1 MKTYVRIG
9 VLLILLALLAIP
21 GAVQAKGILEDE
33 LVFGGSYTLE
43 SGESLDGN
51 LVVLGGVA
59 FLEDGSSVR
68 GDVIMMGGTLE
79 IGGEVDGN
87 IIVFGGLVSL
97 SETALVEGDVVS
109 LGAQV
114 DRSPGAQIKGEI
126 LSNLEGFSLPLTFT
140 RMRGFSYPIF
150 NMGFPGVFNILWFF
164 TKIVLWAA
172 LAVLVILFLPEQ
184 TERVSHAAVQQPLL
198 TGGLGLL
205 TAAVLPPLLLLLFI
219 SVCLIPV
226 ALVLLIVAGLAW
238 AFGLI
243 ALGYEVGKRL
253 AALAK
258 QEWAPA
264 VSAGLGTLL
273 LMFVLSASGSLLS
286 CIGLILPFLV
296 GVVGFGAVILT
307 RFGTQTY
314 TTEPSQPAGYVAPA
328 RTPEAASGESE
339 PPAEGKP

>member
-1 MKTYVRIG
+1 MKTFIRIA

-21 GAVQAKGILEDE
+21 GAAQAKGILEDE
-33 LVFGGSYTLE
+33 VVFGGSYTLK
-43 SGESLDGN
+43 SGESVDGN
-51 LVVLGGVA
+51 LIVLGGVA

-68 GDVIMMGGTLE
+68 GDVILMGGTLE
-79 IGGEVDGN
+79 ISGEVDGS
-87 IIVFGGLVSL
+87 IMAFGGLVSL
-97 SETALVEGDVVS
+97 NDTALVEGDVVGM
-109 LGAQV
+109 GAQV
-114 DRSPGAQIKGEI
+114 VFSPGAQIKGEI
-126 LSNLEGFSLPLTFT
+126 LSKLEGFSLPLTFNW
-140 RMRGFSYPIF
+140 MRGFSYPIF
-150 NMGFPGVFNILWFF
+150 NMGFPGAFNVLWFF

-184 TERVSHAAVQQPLL
+184 TERVSHAAIQQPLL

-226 ALVLLIVAGLAW
+226 ALVLMIVAGLAW

-253 AALAK
+253 TALAK

-264 VSAGLGTLL
+264 VSAGLGTFL
-273 LMFVLSASGSLLS
+273 LMFVLNASGSLIS

-296 GVVGFGAVILT
+296 GVVGLGAVILT

-314 TTEPSQPAGYVAPA
+314 SIAPSQQTGYVAPA
-328 RTPEAASGESE
+328 RAPEAEPGESE
-339 PPAEGKP
+339 PPAEGQP

>member
-1 MKTYVRIG
+1 
-9 VLLILLALLAIP
+9 
-21 GAVQAKGILEDE
+21 
-33 LVFGGSYTLE
+33 
-43 SGESLDGN
+43 
-51 LVVLGGVA
+51 
-59 FLEDGSSVR
+59 
-68 GDVIMMGGTLE
+68 
-79 IGGEVDGN
+79 
-87 IIVFGGLVSL
+87 
-97 SETALVEGDVVS
+97 
-109 LGAQV
+109 
-114 DRSPGAQIKGEI
+114 
-126 LSNLEGFSLPLTFT
+126 
-140 RMRGFSYPIF
+140 MRGFSYPIF

-184 TERVSHAAVQQPLL
+184 TERVSRAAVQQPLL

-253 AALAK
+253 TALAK

-273 LMFVLSASGSLLS
+273 LMFVLNASGSLLS

-314 TTEPSQPAGYVAPA
+314 TTEPSNPRVTSRRRGRPKQSLANRNRQRKGNHKRSCFATRAKISLGDRNPGLRGFIKSDNSALRRRRSVPVRG
-328 RTPEAASGESE
+328 GM
-339 PPAEGKP
+339 